1 MFETLLWIKNNC
13 HPLSN
18 SFSQAD
24 FIILSSNLDTKV
36 STHFL
41 IVGGFDNIDISF
53 THDKAIFKL
62 LGIGVADIDN
72 TSIFH
77 FIFFISSFSFTQN
90 LCSSSTIKSHKFLNS
105 ILSHKSL

>member
-1 MFETLLWIKNNC
+1 MIIFFFGNNDCKYSHIASMFVTLLWIKNNC
-13 HPLSN
+13 PHLSN

-24 FIILSSNLDTKV
+24 TIILSSNLDTKV

-41 IVGGFDNIDISF
+41 IVGGFDNIEISF

-72 TSIFH
+72 ISMLH
-77 FIFFISSFSFTQN
+77 FIFLISSFS
-90 LCSSSTIKSHKFLNS
+90 
-105 ILSHKSL
+105 

>member
-1 MFETLLWIKNNC
+1 MKNNC
-13 HPLSN
+13 PDLSN
-18 SFSQAD
+18 SFSHAC

-36 STHFL
+36 STPFL
-41 IVGGFDNIDISF
+41 IVGGFDKIEISF

-77 FIFFISSFSFTQN
+77 FIFLISSFS
-90 LCSSSTIKSHKFLNS
+90 
-105 ILSHKSL
+105 